1 MDNFE
6 KKNNT
11 YKIVMLIV
19 VTALITFLITAS
31 LMYNYFIKTDKGIV
45 EAITS
50 NKIQTSESTSTLET
64 KIEILKKCLDNYYL
78 GNIDENKLS
87 DSALK
92 GYVQGLGDEYT
103 EYLTKD
109 EYEELMVSVNGNY
122 VGVGIYMAKD
132 KNNDVIVLVP
142 IEGSPAEE
150 AGLKSG
156 DIITKVNGEECNS
169 MDLDIVAKKVK
180 GEEGTTVDLEILRD
194 GQTFNKTITR
204 KNIVI
209 KDMTSKVLENNVGYI
224 QILSFNDGCAEEFK
238 QKLEEL
244 KNKGIKSLIIDVRDN
259 GGGVVSEVIKIAD
272 MLTPKEKNL
281 MLTLNKAG
289 ESKITKSEQDSLI
302 SKMKVVVLANENSA
316 SASEILVGALKDNE
330 IAKIIGKTTFG
341 KGVMQ
346 EIVPLSSTVGG
357 ALKVTIE
364 EFKTPNGNSINKT
377 GITPDIE
384 VEQSEDEKIDTQL
397 NKAIE
402 LLK

>member
-1 MDNFE
+1 MDDFE

-11 YKIVMLIV
+11 YKVVMLIV
-19 VTALITFLITAS
+19 VTAVITFLITAS
-31 LMYNYFIKTDKGIV
+31 LMYHYFIKTDKGLV

-50 NKIQTSESTSTLET
+50 NKIEMSESTSTLEN

-78 GNIDENKLS
+78 GNIEEDKLI

-92 GYVQGLGDEYT
+92 GYVEGLGDEYT

-122 VGVGIYMAKD
+122 VGIGIYMAKD
-132 KNNDVIVLVP
+132 KDNNVIILLP
-142 IEGSPAEE
+142 IEETPAEE
-150 AGLKSG
+150 AGLQSG

-169 MDLDIVAKKVK
+169 MDLGIVANKVK
-180 GEEGTTVDLEILRD
+180 GEEGTSVDLEILRD
-194 GQTFNKTITR
+194 GQTINKTITR

-209 KDMTSKVLENNVGYI
+209 KDMNSKVLENNIGYI
-224 QILSFNDGCAEEFK
+224 EILSFDDGCAEEFK
-238 QKLEEL
+238 QKLIEL

-259 GGGVVSEVIKIAD
+259 GGGVVSEVLKIAD
-272 MLTPKEKNL
+272 MLVEKDKTL
-281 MLTLNKAG
+281 MITVDKNG
-289 ESKITKSEQDSLI
+289 NQKITKSEQDRLTEGMNTI
-302 SKMKVVVLANENSA
+302 ILANENSA

-330 IAKIIGKTTFG
+330 VAKVIGTTTFG

-364 EFKTPNGNSINKT
+364 EFKTPNGNTINKT
-377 GITPDIE
+377 GIAPDEE
-384 VEQSEDEKIDTQL
+384 VKESEDKTIDAQL
-397 NKAIE
+397 NRAIE
-402 LLK
+402 LSK